1 MAVASPKRLTD
12 ADFEHA
18 AQALGVDEAAMRAV
32 AQVESIGRGFLPGGE
47 PVILFERHVFSRL
60 TKGKFDKD
68 FSDVS
73 NRSPGG
79 YGRKSDQHARL
90 QRAAA
95 LDREAALQSASW
107 GMFQVMGFNYR
118 ACGFSRLQSFI
129 NAMYAGEQEQMAA
142 TVRFIRANPPMH
154 AALQVRDWAKF
165 AAAYN
170 GPAYRRNRY
179 DEKLATAYRQHGGRA

>member
-12 ADFEHA
+12 ADFSQA
-18 AQALGVDEAAMRAV
+18 AQSLGVDDAAIRAV
-32 AQVESIGRGFLPGGE
+32 AEVESIGAGFLSSGE

-60 TKGKFDKD
+60 TQGRFDKD
-68 FSDVS
+68 YSDVS
-73 NRSPGG
+73 NRVPGG
-79 YGRKSDQHARL
+79 YGRKTDQHARL

-118 ACGFSRLQSFI
+118 ACGFSRLQTFI
-129 NAMYAGEQEQMAA
+129 NAMYAGEQEQLAA
-142 TVRFIRANPPMH
+142 TVRFIRANPAMH
-154 AALQVRDWAKF
+154 AALQVRDWARF

-170 GPAYRRNRY
+170 GPEYKKNKY
-179 DEKLATAYRQHGGRA
+179 DTKLAAAYKRHGGAG